1 MLNYQRN
8 YIIFRILDSFFRNWL
23 VFAITLVGVSG
34 VVGTALI
41 VRAAK
46 FTASATIRL
55 GTEEVNEVTR
65 TLGYKADVGWS
76 TPAQVKAQAFQD
88 LMRDTMP
95 GGFVDRAIK
104 AAKLKNPINTDPR
117 VKDERFDEFVKNVS
131 VGPISSS
138 VIQVNL
144 VWSDSVEC
152 EALVDALQK
161 EFIHQAELDNSAA
174 SQGTLAFLDSQ
185 VEVFRKKMQD
195 SEKAL
200 VAFKQTHS
208 GLLPDALTGQ
218 IDAVTNLKMQRDEL
232 SIKAQ
237 DADLKLTAL
246 RARLGQIKPVSV
258 LEQRVGND
266 PAIGE
271 LRELMAQRADRIR
284 RDWKPSSA
292 VVQDIDRKIRALESD
307 IRKREKA
314 DPTRSRNVL
323 ESTVVDNPEYRDIE
337 QRIVEAEI
345 ERKTQNAQMS
355 AIDARIGEYEA
366 LIAKLPAD
374 ERTLTE
380 RVRDY
385 KLLQGQFEDLIE
397 RRQQAT
403 IKRDLGQVTARSQIN
418 PLNIITAES
427 TATAKKKAISIATAL
442 AVGLVLALGLIV
454 LREWMDPSLRYEM
467 DAMKSLEMPVLAS
480 LPESTQL
487 RFPVRG
493 TNRRLPGGS
502 APAIGGRA

>member
-46 FTASATIRL
+46 YTASATIRL
-55 GTEEVNEVTR
+55 GTEEVTEVTK
-65 TLGYKADVGWS
+65 TLGYKADNGWS
-76 TPAQVKAQAFQD
+76 TPAQVEAQAFQD

-104 AAKLKNPINTDPR
+104 AARLKTPINTDPR
-117 VKDERFDEFVKNVS
+117 AKDTRFEEFLQGVS
-131 VGPISSS
+131 VGPLSAN

-144 VWSDSVEC
+144 VWPDSEEC
-152 EALVDALQK
+152 EALVDALQR
-161 EFIHQAELDNSAA
+161 EYIHQAELDNSAA

-195 SEKAL
+195 AEKAL

-218 IDAVTNLKMQRDEL
+218 IDAVTNLRMQRDEL
-232 SIKAQ
+232 AIKAQ
-237 DADLKLTAL
+237 DAELRLGAL
-246 RARLGQIKPVSV
+246 RTRLKQIKPVSI
-258 LEQRVGND
+258 LEQRVAND
-266 PAIGE
+266 PAVAE
-271 LRELMAQRADRIR
+271 LRELHAQRAERIR
-284 RDWKPSSA
+284 RDWKPSST
-292 VVQDIDRKIRALESD
+292 VVQDIDRKIRTLETE
-307 IRKREKA
+307 IRRRDSS
-314 DPTRSRNVL
+314 DPTKSRNVL

-337 QRIVEAEI
+337 QRIVESEI
-345 ERKTQNAQMS
+345 ERKTQTAQMA
-355 AIDARIGEYEA
+355 AIDSRLGEYEA

-418 PLNIITAES
+418 PLNIVSAES
-427 TATAKKKAISIATAL
+427 TATAKKKAMSIATAL
-442 AVGLVLALGLIV
+442 AVGLVLALALVV
-454 LREWMDPSLRYEM
+454 LREWMDPSMRYEM
-467 DAMKSLEMPVLAS
+467 DAMRALEMPVLAS

-493 TNRRLPGGS
+493 LNRRLPGGS
-502 APAIGGRA
+502 APAIGGKA

>member
-8 YIIFRILDSFFRNWL
+8 YIVFRILDSFFRNWL
-23 VFAITLVGVSG
+23 VFAITLIGVTG
-34 VVGTALI
+34 VVGTALV
-41 VRAAK
+41 VRSAK
-46 FTASATIRL
+46 YVATATIRL
-55 GTEEVNEVTR
+55 GTEEVEEVNK
-65 TLGYKADVGWS
+65 TLGYKRESAWS
-76 TPAQVKAQAFQD
+76 SPAQMEAQAFSD

-95 GGFVDRAIK
+95 GGFVDRAVK
-104 AAKLKNPINTDPR
+104 AAKLKTPINTDPR
-117 VKDERFDEFVKNVS
+117 AKDERFEDFVDGVTVS
-131 VGPISSS
+131 AISAN

-144 VWSDSVEC
+144 TWPDSEEC

-232 SIKAQ
+232 AIKAQ
-237 DADLKLTAL
+237 DADLKLAAL
-246 RARLGQIKPVSV
+246 RARLGQIKPVSI
-258 LEQRVGND
+258 LEQRVAND
-266 PAIGE
+266 PAIAE
-271 LRELMAQRADRIR
+271 LRELHTQRADRIR
-284 RDWKPSSA
+284 RDWKPSST
-292 VVQDIDRKIRALESD
+292 VVQDIDRKIRMLEGE
-307 IRKREKA
+307 IRKRDAA

-345 ERKTQNAQMS
+345 ERRTQTAQMS
-355 AIDARIGEYEA
+355 AIDSRIGEYEA
-366 LIAKLPAD
+366 VIAKLPAD

-418 PLNIITAES
+418 PLNIVSAES

-442 AVGLVLALGLIV
+442 VVGLVLALGLVV
-454 LREWMDPSLRYEM
+454 LREWMDPSIRYEM

-480 LPESTQL
+480 LPDSTQL

-493 TNRRLPGGS
+493 AQRRLPGGS